1 MTSLMTPS
9 FAVQSE
15 QDTRLG
21 YPNPRWIIVW
31 TNGKKMRRKMMRIKL
46 YLAARRAEADANRY
60 RRYHEAKS
68 KIPMDLPPA
77 EYEAEVKRLAR
88 RYKI

>member
-1 MTSLMTPS
+1 MTSLTIPS
-9 FAVQSE
+9 SAVQSE

-31 TNGKKMRRKMMRIKL
+31 TNGKKMRRTMMRIKR
-46 YLAARRAEADANRY
+46 YLAARRAEADAERY

-68 KIPMDLPPA
+68 KIPHDLPPA
-77 EYEAEVKRLAR
+77 EYEAEVKRLAKKF
-88 RYKI
+88 KI

>member
-1 MTSLMTPS
+1 MTSLTIPS
-9 FAVQSE
+9 SAVQSE
-15 QDTRLG
+15 QDTRPG

-31 TNGKKMRRKMMRIKL
+31 TNGKKMRRKMMSLKRFL
-46 YLAARRAEADANRY
+46 NARRAEAESERY
-60 RRYHEAKS
+60 RRYHEAKR

-88 RYKI
+88 RFKI